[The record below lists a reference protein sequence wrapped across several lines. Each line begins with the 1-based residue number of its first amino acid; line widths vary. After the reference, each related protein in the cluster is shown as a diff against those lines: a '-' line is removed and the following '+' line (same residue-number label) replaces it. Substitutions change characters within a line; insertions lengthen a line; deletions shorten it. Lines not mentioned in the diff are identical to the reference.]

1 MFYHVEELTQMT
13 RVTNIIWLT
22 ETTKMTLMNGVTVMC
37 SMTRVLGT
45 RLSWLIRMTEMTLMT
60 WVT

>member
-1 MFYHVEELTQMT
+1 MT
-13 RVTNIIWLT
+13 RVTNIILLT
-22 ETTKMTLMNGVTVMC
+22 GTTKMTFMNGVTVMC

-45 RLSWLIRMTEMTLMT
+45 RLSCLIRMIRMTEMTWMT

>member
-1 MFYHVEELTQMT
+1 MT

-22 ETTKMTLMNGVTVMC
+22 ESSKMTLMNGVTVMC

-45 RLSWLIRMTEMTLMT
+45 RLSWLTRMIRVTEMTWMT

>member
-1 MFYHVEELTQMT
+1 MT
-13 RVTNIIWLT
+13 MVTNIIWLT
-22 ETTKMTLMNGVTVMC
+22 ETTKMTLMNGVTVTC

-45 RLSWLIRMTEMTLMT
+45 WLSWLIRMTEMTWMT

>member
-1 MFYHVEELTQMT
+1 MT

-22 ETTKMTLMNGVTVMC
+22 ESSKMTVMC

-45 RLSWLIRMTEMTLMT
+45 RLSWLARMIRMTEMT

>member
-1 MFYHVEELTQMT
+1 MT

-22 ETTKMTLMNGVTVMC
+22 KMTLKNGVTVMC

-45 RLSWLIRMTEMTLMT
+45 RLSWLIRMTEMTWMT

>member
-1 MFYHVEELTQMT
+1 MT

-22 ETTKMTLMNGVTVMC
+22 ETTKMTLMNGVTMMC
-37 SMTRVLGT
+37 SMTRVVGT
-45 RLSWLIRMTEMTLMT
+45 RLRWLIRMTEMTWMT